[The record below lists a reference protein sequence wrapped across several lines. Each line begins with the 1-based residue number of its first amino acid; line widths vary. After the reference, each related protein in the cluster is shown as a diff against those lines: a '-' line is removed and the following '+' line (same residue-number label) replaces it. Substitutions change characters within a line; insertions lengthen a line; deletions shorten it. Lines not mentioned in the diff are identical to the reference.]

1 MIIIKIICKL
11 FCQIIKYTHTHTLL
25 LFSAGEGTMT
35 MKYILKMDTED
46 ISWPKFLK
54 SN

>member
-1 MIIIKIICKL
+1 MQTFLSNYKIH
-11 FCQIIKYTHTHTLL
+11 THTHTLL